1 MNAKKIITLEKQYVL
16 QTYARPEFVITR
28 GEGVWL
34 IDSEERRYLDAGSGI
49 AVNALGHGHPA
60 VMEAIQ
66 QAMAGPIHLSN
77 LYHNPPMAQLA
88 RDLCESCFAERVFF
102 SNSGAEAVE
111 GAIKFARKYAR
122 AVLGQEDKTG
132 IVAFSGSFH
141 GRTMG
146 SVAATA
152 TKKYRAPF
160 EPVMPGVIFTP
171 FNDIEAARRAINEKT
186 CAVIVEPIQG
196 EGGVHLAQP
205 EFPSAL
211 RQRCDETGALLI
223 FDEVQCG
230 LGRSGALWAHQ
241 AMGVEPDIMTIAK
254 PIAGGFPMGAI
265 LLTQAVANAITPGD
279 HGSTFAGGTFVS
291 HVARAVFAE
300 INSPGFLAGVVER
313 GKLLEEGL
321 QELTQNSS
329 LITEVRGKGMM
340 WGLVTTIPAAD
351 VVKAALAHNLLIL
364 SAGSNVIRLLPP
376 LLISEREIELLLE
389 KLQAALISSLSVELK
404 KSTYSHT
411 KS

>member
-122 AVLGQEDKTG
+122 AVLGQEDKTE
-132 IVAFSGSFH
+132 
-141 GRTMG
+141 
-146 SVAATA
+146 
-152 TKKYRAPF
+152 KYRAPF